1 MSNPAAR
8 HRLVRWL
15 LAVGFGLLVTVL
27 PGAAA
32 HADTLSAPTAARLA
46 APPSPAASVLASGPI
61 ASDVVVADPLP
72 GTTDTT
78 TDNTTDPITGT
89 TTGVTSDPTSGV
101 TAPRDPTAPTAPSQ
115 GAAGVTVNLD
125 GLTKKPSTP
134 ILVLLGLT
142 LLSLVPAILL
152 TCTSFTK
159 ILVVLSLTRN
169 ALGLQQVP
177 PNQVLAGLALFLS
190 LFIMSPVL
198 NHMNHDGLQPYLQGT
213 KTQAVAIHDGIEPLR
228 SFMLKQTGDK
238 EVALLTEVAHRE
250 KPATPDD
257 VAMTTLVPAFILS
270 ELKQAFIIG
279 FMIFI
284 PFLVIDIVVSA
295 ALMSLGMMMMPPVMV
310 SLPFKILLFVLVDGW
325 GLIIKALVQS
335 YGGG

>member
-1 MSNPAAR
+1 MSRPA
-8 HRLVRWL
+8 RWL
-15 LAVGFGLLVTVL
+15 AALGVLVAVLTGVLLPV
-27 PGAAA
+27 GAAE
-32 HADTLSAPTAARLA
+32 A
-46 APPSPAASVLASGPI
+46 APVVPSPVASSPAATLDGAAVPAVPQQTPAGPLAPTGPTGPS
-61 ASDVVVADPLP
+61 A
-72 GTTDTT
+72 GTTGGD
-78 TDNTTDPITGT
+78 
-89 TTGVTSDPTSGV
+89 
-101 TAPRDPTAPTAPSQ
+101 
-115 GAAGVTVNLD
+115 VTVNFD
-125 GLTKKPSTP
+125 DVTKKPSTP

-159 ILVVLSLTRN
+159 VLVVLSLTRN

-198 NHMNHDGLQPYLQGT
+198 KQMNHDGVQPYLHGT
-213 KTQAVAIHDGIEPLR
+213 KTQSVAIHDGIAPLR

-238 EVALLTEVAHRE
+238 EIALLTEVAHRKAPD
-250 KPATPDD
+250 KPSD
-257 VAMTTLVPAFILS
+257 VSLSELVPAFILS
-270 ELKQAFIIG
+270 ELKEAFVIG

-295 ALMSLGMMMMPPVMV
+295 GLMSLGMMMMPPVMV

-325 GLIIKALVQS
+325 GLVIKALVQS
-335 YGGG
+335 YGGS

>member
-1 MSNPAAR
+1 VR
-8 HRLVRWL
+8 TLTRWL
-15 LAVGFGLLVTVL
+15 VALGVLVVVLLPV
-27 PGAAA
+27 AAA
-32 HADTLSAPTAARLA
+32 EAAPAAPTAVSARTVAA
-46 APPSPAASVLASGPI
+46 APALAVPAAIHQDPIGPQGP
-61 ASDVVVADPLP
+61 AGPSA
-72 GTTDTT
+72 GTTG
-78 TDNTTDPITGT
+78 TD
-89 TTGVTSDPTSGV
+89 
-101 TAPRDPTAPTAPSQ
+101 
-115 GAAGVTVNLD
+115 VTVKFD
-125 GLTKKPSTP
+125 DVTKKPSTP

-159 ILVVLSLTRN
+159 VLVVLSLTRN

-198 NHMNHDGLQPYLQGT
+198 NHMNHDGLQPYLHGT
-213 KTQAVAIHDGIEPLR
+213 KSQSVAIQDGIQPLKT
-228 SFMLKQTGDK
+228 FMLKQTGDK
-238 EVALLTEVAHRE
+238 EIALLTNVAHRPAPD
-250 KPATPDD
+250 KPSD
-257 VAMTTLVPAFILS
+257 VSMSTLVPAFILS
-270 ELKQAFIIG
+270 ELKEAFVIG

-295 ALMSLGMMMMPPVMV
+295 GLMSLGMMMMPPVMV

>member
-1 MSNPAAR
+1 VTSLHPGQRAI
-8 HRLVRWL
+8 RLL
-15 LAVGFGLLVTVL
+15 LAAVIGALVALLPLAGAGAAETSSAPVTAEL
-27 PGAAA
+27 SGAAA
-32 HADTLSAPTAARLA
+32 PHLTASRSGAVVRTGVATSLTPA
-46 APPSPAASVLASGPI
+46 QPVPSEPKGPSGPKGPKGG
-61 ASDVVVADPLP
+61 AGDVTINFNDV
-72 GTTDTT
+72 
-78 TDNTTDPITGT
+78 
-89 TTGVTSDPTSGV
+89 
-101 TAPRDPTAPTAPSQ
+101 
-115 GAAGVTVNLD
+115 
-125 GLTKKPSTP
+125 TKKPSSP

-159 ILVVLSLTRN
+159 ILVVLGLTRN
-169 ALGLQQVP
+169 ALGLQQIP

-198 NHMNHDGLQPYLQGT
+198 NQVNDDGLQPYLDGT
-213 KTQAVAIHDGIEPLR
+213 KTQTEAWDDGIEPLR
-228 SFMLKQTGDK
+228 EFMLHQTGDK
-238 EVALLTEVAHRE
+238 EIALLTDVAHRE
-250 KPATPDD
+250 KPEKPAD
-257 VAMTTLVPAFILS
+257 VALTTLIPAFILS

-295 ALMSLGMMMMPPVMV
+295 GLMSLGMMMMPPVMV
-310 SLPFKILLFVLVDGW
+310 SLPFKLLLFVLVDGW

>member
-1 MSNPAAR
+1 VSKRTASTAA
-8 HRLVRWL
+8 HCSVRRWATWLAAAAFGL
-15 LAVGFGLLVTVL
+15 LAVVLPVGPAQAQTLPAAAPLVAPAAPAAAPLSGPAVVRTASTVAQAVPAAPVGPTGPQGAKGGKTDVTVKFN
-27 PGAAA
+27 
-32 HADTLSAPTAARLA
+32 D
-46 APPSPAASVLASGPI
+46 I
-61 ASDVVVADPLP
+61 
-72 GTTDTT
+72 
-78 TDNTTDPITGT
+78 
-89 TTGVTSDPTSGV
+89 
-101 TAPRDPTAPTAPSQ
+101 
-115 GAAGVTVNLD
+115 
-125 GLTKKPSTP
+125 TKKPSTP
-134 ILVLLGLT
+134 ILVLLGMT

-159 ILVVLSLTRN
+159 VLVVLSLTRN

-198 NHMNHDGLQPYLQGT
+198 NQMNHDGVQPYLHGT
-213 KTQAVAIHDGIEPLR
+213 KSQAVAFTDGVEPLR
-228 SFMLKQTGDK
+228 EFMLKQTGPK
-238 EVALLTEVAHRE
+238 EIALLTDVAHR
-250 KPATPDD
+250 KAPDRASD
-257 VAMTTLVPAFILS
+257 VALTTLIPAFILS
-270 ELKQAFIIG
+270 ELREAFIIG

-295 ALMSLGMMMMPPVMV
+295 GLMSLGMMMMPPVMV

>member
-1 MSNPAAR
+1 MTHSSR
-8 HRLVRWL
+8 RRLVARWL
-15 LAVGFGLLVTVL
+15 LVVVLGALVALLPVAATAAPAAPAAAGTTGAATHAVAAGPLAVDAPEEPTGPTGPKGPKNGSGDVTVKF
-27 PGAAA
+27 
-32 HADTLSAPTAARLA
+32 D
-46 APPSPAASVLASGPI
+46 
-61 ASDVVVADPLP
+61 DV
-72 GTTDTT
+72 
-78 TDNTTDPITGT
+78 
-89 TTGVTSDPTSGV
+89 
-101 TAPRDPTAPTAPSQ
+101 
-115 GAAGVTVNLD
+115 
-125 GLTKKPSTP
+125 TKKPSTP

-169 ALGLQQVP
+169 ALGLQQIP

-198 NHMNHDGLQPYLQGT
+198 SEMNDAGVQPYLSGA
-213 KTQAVAIHDGIEPLR
+213 KTQTQAFEDGVQPLR
-228 SFMLKQTGDK
+228 EFMLAQTGDQ
-238 EVALLTEVAHRE
+238 EIALLTDVAKRE
-250 KPATPDD
+250 KPEKPED
-257 VAMTTLVPAFILS
+257 VALTTLIPSLILS

-335 YGGG
+335 YGSG